1 MNQQPAL
8 LVKLESLKRDPALD
22 PGKRGARKILV
33 TELYSE
39 RETEAVKVVWNPPAG
54 AERCPVQVTENIE
67 VAIFTQNVS
76 QDRHF
81 HKIGTEIYT
90 VLEGEMRI
98 EVEGKDYVLL
108 ARDMIVVNP
117 GAVHEIKPEGTN
129 FLCRVITPNCIGSSD
144 KYLSF

>member
-1 MNQQPAL
+1 MNQLPAL
-8 LVKLESLKRDPALD
+8 LVKLESLKQDPAHD

-33 TELYSE
+33 TELFPE
-39 RETEAVKVVWNPPAG
+39 KETEAVIVEWNPPAG

-67 VAIFTQNVS
+67 VAMFTQNAS

-81 HKIGTEIYT
+81 HKIGTDIYT

-108 ARDMIVVNP
+108 AGDMLVVNP
-117 GAVHEIKPEGTN
+117 GAVHEVKPEGTN

-144 KYLSF
+144 KYLFA